1 MALEVVWTRQAA
13 RGYARIIVYL
23 EENWTQQEVKAFE
36 SRVADFLS
44 RLSEYPELLK
54 PSSKKNVR
62 RGPIDRHTML
72 TYRVQSDRIELP
84 NMRGTRQKPL
94 K

>member
-1 MALEVVWTRQAA
+1 VALKVVWTRQAA

-23 EENWTQQEVKAFE
+23 EENWTQREVKAFE
-36 SRVADFLS
+36 NRVADFLS
-44 RLSEYPELLK
+44 RLSDYSELLK

-72 TYRVQSDRIELP
+72 TYRVKSDRIELL
-84 NMRGTRQKPL
+84 NMRGTRQRPL

>member
-1 MALEVVWTRQAA
+1 VALEIVWTRQAA
-13 RGYARIIVYL
+13 RGYARVIVYL
-23 EENWTQQEVKAFE
+23 EENWTWKEVNAFE
-36 SRVADFLS
+36 KHVTDFLS

-62 RGPIDRHTML
+62 RGPIDRHTLL
-72 TYRVQSDRIELP
+72 TYRVTKDRIELL
-84 NMRGTRQKPL
+84 NMRGTRQRPL

>member
-1 MALEVVWTRQAA
+1 VALKVVWTRQAA

-23 EENWTQQEVKAFE
+23 EENWTQREVKAFE
-36 SRVADFLS
+36 NRVADFLS
-44 RLSEYPELLK
+44 RLSDYPELLK

-72 TYRVQSDRIELP
+72 TYRIKNDRIELL
-84 NMRGTRQKPL
+84 NMRGTRQRPL